1 MFAAVDGRERMPDAG
16 DRMTRRLDDA
26 LDLVAGR
33 ERVRIVEHAGL
44 AGLEGVAQAC
54 GAVALGGPA
63 DAGERGAGFA
73 DVEIGDAHDVEARN
87 ALGLRQQHRAELAG
101 ADQANANR
109 AAAGRAL
116 MEYG

>member
-26 LDLVAGR
+26 LDPVEGR
-33 ERVRIVEHAGL
+33 ERARIVEHAGL

-63 DAGERGAGFA
+63 DAVERGARPG
-73 DVEIGDAHDVEARN
+73 DVEIGDAHDVEARK
-87 ALGLRQQHRAELAG
+87 ALGLRQEHRAELAG
-101 ADQANANR
+101 ADQADANR
-109 AAAGRAL
+109 AATRRAL
-116 MEYG
+116 MEHG